1 MKTVLVTYYSR
12 SGNTKKMAEL
22 ITKGLVA
29 RGIKADL
36 IPVEEVPIDSLPGY
50 DGFIVGSPN
59 YFGTMAWP
67 IKKFVDESVK
77 YYKKLEGKAAA
88 AFTSE
93 GIIGGGGGCGAA
105 GYPQMFP
112 DPRLCGAGAHR
123 HRAFRA
129 GRHRGA
135 GRADWEGSGHSCGAV
150 RCAAGEA
157 VSGWRNVPIG
167 WMSGSHACA

>member
-22 ITKGLVA
+22 VCQGLTA

-36 IPVEEVPIDSLPGY
+36 IPVQEVQIDSLPGY

-67 IKKFVDESVK
+67 IKKFIDESIK

-93 GIIGGGGGCGAA
+93 GIIGGGGDTVLLDILKSFLIHGCVVQGLTGIGHFGPVAIGA
-105 GYPQMFP
+105 P
-112 DPRLCGAGAHR
+112 DDRIEKEVKIFTDRFSTLL
-123 HRAFRA
+123 
-129 GRHRGA
+129 
-135 GRADWEGSGHSCGAV
+135 EKL
-150 RCAAGEA
+150 
-157 VSGWRNVPIG
+157 
-167 WMSGSHACA
+167 

>member
-22 ITKGLVA
+22 ISDGLTA

-36 IPVEEVPIDSLPGY
+36 IPVEEVQIDSLPCY

-67 IKKFVDESVK
+67 VKKFIDESIK

-93 GIIGGGGGCGAA
+93 GLIGGGGDTVLLDILKTFLIHGCVVQGLTGIGHFGPVAIGA
-105 GYPQMFP
+105 P
-112 DPRLCGAGAHR
+112 DERIENEVKILVERFGALL
-123 HRAFRA
+123 
-129 GRHRGA
+129 
-135 GRADWEGSGHSCGAV
+135 EKL
-150 RCAAGEA
+150 
-157 VSGWRNVPIG
+157 
-167 WMSGSHACA
+167 

>member
-12 SGNTKKMAEL
+12 SGNTKKMAEM
-22 ITKGLVA
+22 ITKGLVV

-50 DGFIVGSPN
+50 DGYIVGSPN

-93 GIIGGGGGCGAA
+93 GVIGGGGDAVLLDILKCFLIHGCVVQGLTGIGHFGPVAIGA
-105 GYPQMFP
+105 P
-112 DPRLCGAGAHR
+112 DERIGKEVDILVERFGALL
-123 HRAFRA
+123 
-129 GRHRGA
+129 
-135 GRADWEGSGHSCGAV
+135 EKL
-150 RCAAGEA
+150 
-157 VSGWRNVPIG
+157 
-167 WMSGSHACA
+167 

>member
-1 MKTVLVTYYSR
+1 MKKVLVTYYSR

-22 ITKGLVA
+22 ISDALTV

-67 IKKFVDESVK
+67 VKKFIDESIK

-93 GIIGGGGGCGAA
+93 GIIGGGGDAVLLDILKTFLIHGCVVQGLTGIGHFGPVAIGA
-105 GYPQMFP
+105 P
-112 DPRLCGAGAHR
+112 DERIEREVKFLVERFSALL
-123 HRAFRA
+123 
-129 GRHRGA
+129 
-135 GRADWEGSGHSCGAV
+135 DKLS
-150 RCAAGEA
+150 
-157 VSGWRNVPIG
+157 
-167 WMSGSHACA
+167 